1 MIQSIELDNFKC
13 FKQQVVVLKPLT
25 LLAGLNSSGKLTVI
39 QALILLRQ
47 SYLENLL
54 PNVGLTLNGKLAE
67 LGTAKDVLFE
77 EADTDEIAFELKDD
91 LPAHLKL
98 RFAYRE
104 ESDVLAVN
112 GYEHTGEIWNT
123 SLFRDEFQYLRA
135 ERIGPRTSFGMSDY
149 EVRHHRQLG
158 SSGEFA
164 VHFLS
169 LFGSENVELRGLR
182 HPTATSNTLQSQVEA
197 WMTEISPGVRLNVK
211 RYSEMDLMTF
221 SVAYSLGQKQVASS
235 QYRATN
241 VGFGITYAL
250 PIVVSVLSA
259 HSGSLIIVE
268 NPEAHL
274 HPRGQLKM
282 GDLLAR
288 ASAAGIQILL
298 ETHSDH
304 VLNGIR
310 LAVQGQKV
318 DPSKVALYHSKW
330 EAGGS
335 SPSLTLLNI
344 DENGRLSQWP
354 EGFFDEIERSLDQLL
369 GGN

>member
-1 MIQSIELDNFKC
+1 MIESIELDNFKC
-13 FKQQVVVLKPLT
+13 FKQQTVVLKPLT
-25 LLAGLNSSGKLTVI
+25 LLAGLNSSGKSTII
-39 QALILLRQ
+39 QALLLLRQ

-77 EADTDEIAFELKDD
+77 EAETDEIAFELKDD

-112 GYEHTGEIWNT
+112 GYEHTGEIWKT
-123 SLFRDEFQYLRA
+123 SLFRYEFQYLRA

-164 VHFLS
+164 AHFIS
-169 LFGSENVELRGLR
+169 VFGSETVESRGLR

-221 SVAYSLGQKQVASS
+221 NVAYSLGQQVASS
-235 QYRATN
+235 EYRPTN

-259 HSGSLIIVE
+259 HPGSLLLIE

-288 ASAAGIQILL
+288 ASAAGIQVLL

-310 LAVQGQKV
+310 LAVQGQKT

-330 EAGGS
+330 EVGGN
-335 SPSLTLLNI
+335 SPSLTLLNV

>member
-1 MIQSIELDNFKC
+1 MIQSLELTNFKC
-13 FKQQVVVLKPLT
+13 FQQQLVVLKPLT
-25 LLAGLNSSGKLTVI
+25 LLAGLNSSGKSTII
-39 QALILLRQ
+39 QALLLLRQ

-54 PNVGLTLNGKLAE
+54 PNVGLTLNGKLAG

-77 EADTDEIAFELKDD
+77 EADVDEIGFELKDS

-104 ESDVLAVN
+104 ESDVLAVIGN
-112 GYEHTGEIWNT
+112 EHSGEIWST
-123 SLFRDEFQYLRA
+123 SLFRDEFHYLRA

-169 LFGSENVELRGLR
+169 LFGSETVESEGLR

-221 SVAYSLGQKQVASS
+221 NVTYILGHQVASS
-235 QYRATN
+235 EYRPTN

-250 PIVVSVLSA
+250 PIVIAVLSA
-259 HSGSLIIVE
+259 RPGSLVLIE

-274 HPRGQLKM
+274 HPRGQVKM
-282 GDLLAR
+282 GELLSQ
-288 ASAAGIQILL
+288 ASAAGIQIIL

-310 LAVQGQKV
+310 LAVHGQKV
-318 DPSKVALYHSKW
+318 NPYNVAFYHTKW
-330 EAGGS
+330 QPAGK
-335 SPSLTLLNI
+335 SPSLTLLNL
-344 DENGRLSQWP
+344 DGKGRLSDWP
-354 EGFFDEIERSLDQLL
+354 EGFFDESERSLDRLI